1 MTKTIYK
8 EKDKRKQGINAVPI
22 QKIILLRAHNTQNW
36 KIQKYR
42 IMCRNSE
49 CIIYQHGN
57 KNQPQRYLDQK
68 EAAIDPMERR
78 KSYFITYIPKI
89 N

>member
-1 MTKTIYK
+1 MS
-8 EKDKRKQGINAVPI
+8 
-22 QKIILLRAHNTQNW
+22 
-36 KIQKYR
+36 
-42 IMCRNSE
+42 RNSE

-78 KSYFITYIPKI
+78 KSYFITYILKRNCTLDVPFSSRPSQI
-89 N
+89 FTHI